1 MLKKPNEDVKALI
14 INIIS
19 NIIFQLIILAVSS
32 SGILYFFHEKYKD
45 LSNNKITISLLELII
60 LLVMFTVSILIVL
73 SLIKKL
79 IKRNRKNKESNNI
92 LMILKIIIL
101 VTIKNK

>member
-32 SGILYFFHEKYKD
+32 SGILYFFMK
-45 LSNNKITISLLELII
+45 NIKIYLT
-60 LLVMFTVSILIVL
+60 T
-73 SLIKKL
+73 
-79 IKRNRKNKESNNI
+79 R
-92 LMILKIIIL
+92 
-101 VTIKNK
+101 

>member
-92 LMILKIIIL
+92 FND
-101 VTIKNK
+101 IKDYYFSDYKK